1 MQPDSNEGH
10 GLPPLAWHPRAI
22 VFLDVVES
30 VRLVREL
37 GAAFVERWRALV
49 ADVRADTQH
58 TGGAR
63 IVRSLGDGLLI
74 EAPGAPAALALAFG
88 AQRAAGRANAGCP
101 AAAVISLRIGC
112 DLGPVAGDEFDLYGD
127 AVNTAA
133 RLAARAAPGEVLV
146 TQAFSG
152 AAVDGVDAW
161 FEDLGAVYLKHVEEP
176 VAVVRARAPAAR
188 AAVGVAAAAAAAALP
203 PPAADAR
210 PLIGLVPL
218 RTDAEADPATR
229 ALAGVLAEAVVF
241 RLARSEQFRVC
252 SQLSMRAFEGREL
265 AVADIAAKVG
275 AQYLVAG
282 TLRATGEGALAALEL
297 VEAATGEV
305 LWADRLRCRAE
316 ELLAPD
322 EPHGQRVAEA
332 VVRAIGEHALRR
344 ARAVPPPSLD
354 AFALQ
359 LGAVRSM
366 HRPQTGD
373 FGRARELLEQLI
385 ERHPRAPLPHA
396 WLAKWFVLRATRGL
410 AGADPQPARALDHA
424 RRAVDLHPDSAFA
437 HAMEAFVHCHLMRDL
452 PQADHAVE
460 RALQVSASEPL
471 AWLVRCV
478 VQGFR
483 GEGDSAWDAAQRALS
498 LSPLDPIRHYFE
510 ALAASA
516 AVSARRLDDA
526 IVLAE
531 RSLQG
536 NRDHLPTL
544 RVLAVSLSE
553 QGRVAEARQ
562 AVGRILEVDPGF
574 TLAGYLRSGPP
585 GAEATRQRYAAAL
598 REAGAPAG

>member
-1 MQPDSNEGH
+1 MQPDSNDGH
-10 GLPPLAWHPRAI
+10 GLKPLTWHPRAI
-22 VFLDVVES
+22 VLLDVVES

-49 ADVRADTQH
+49 ADVRSSTQR
-58 TGGAR
+58 TPGAR

-74 EAPGAPAALALAFG
+74 EAPDAPAALALAFG
-88 AQRAAGRANAGCP
+88 AIQAAARANAGCAP
-101 AAAVISLRIGC
+101 EAAIVLRMGC
-112 DLGPVAGDEFDLYGD
+112 DLGPVAGDDFDIYGD
-127 AVNTAA
+127 AVNMAA

-146 TQAFSG
+146 TQATVG

-161 FEDLGAVYLKHVEEP
+161 FEDLGSVYLKHVDEP
-176 VAVVRARAPAAR
+176 VAVWRARAPAAR
-188 AAVGVAAAAAAAALP
+188 AAVGPAVAAVAAVL
-203 PPAADAR
+203 PPAAGER
-210 PLIGLVPL
+210 PLIALVPL
-218 RTDAEADPATR
+218 RTDAGAGPAER
-229 ALAGVLAEAVVF
+229 ALAGVLAEAIVF

-265 AVADIAAKVG
+265 AAADIAAKVG
-275 AQYLVAG
+275 AQFLVAG
-282 TLRATGEGALAALEL
+282 ALHGTADGALASLEL
-297 VEAATGEV
+297 VDAASGDV
-305 LWADRLRCRAE
+305 LWADRLRCRAD
-316 ELLAPD
+316 ELLASD
-322 EPHGQRVAEA
+322 EPHGERVAEA

-344 ARAVPPPSLD
+344 AKAVPPPSLD

-366 HRPQTGD
+366 HRPLVAD

-385 ERHPRAPLPHA
+385 DRHPRAPMPHA

-410 AGADPQPARALDHA
+410 AGGDPQPARALDHA

-452 PQADHAVE
+452 PQADRAVE
-460 RALQVSASEPL
+460 HALQASPSEPL

-478 VQGFR
+478 VHGFR
-483 GEGDSAWDAAQRALS
+483 GDGDTAWDAAQRALS

-516 AVSARRLDDA
+516 AVAARRLDEA

-531 RSLQG
+531 RSLQV

-553 QGRVAEARQ
+553 LGRADAARQ

-574 TLAGYLRSGPP
+574 TVAAYLASGPP
-585 GAEATRQRYAAAL
+585 GAEGTRRRYAAAL
-598 REAGAPAG
+598 REAGAPPG